1 MKAKLL
7 LLVSAA
13 TFAAASLH
21 AQPAHYQ
28 RQPGIDVQHYSFG
41 VTLTDSTDEIAG
53 ETTVTIRFTRGGL
66 ADFFLDLATPANGK
80 GMTVTA
86 VSSDSGDVRYTHT
99 SDRLSIALSRPP
111 RAGDVRSFTIRYHGI
126 ASGGLSIGKNR
137 YQERFFSSRNWPDK
151 AHLWLPTID
160 HPSDKATAEFI
171 VTAPEKYLV
180 VSNGLLQ
187 REVLLGDGRKLT
199 HWKQSVP
206 TAVWLYNIAVEQFA
220 VHHAGLVKGVE
231 LQSWVA
237 HQDAAKFDAFDVPG
251 RQSLEFFSENV
262 GPYSYEKLANV
273 AIGGGGGGMEH
284 ASAIFYG
291 ENTVDRQSSGV
302 VSHEIAHQWFG
313 DAVTESEWDDVWL
326 SEGFATYFSN
336 LFTEHFSGREA
347 FVDAMKRG
355 RVGAFRAERQQKTA
369 VVHQNAKGTGPDL
382 TQVQYAKG
390 GWILHVLRGQ
400 VGTDNFWKGIQL
412 YYKRY
417 RDGSATTDDLR
428 HAMEEVS
435 GQDLKWFFDQWLT
448 RVDAPV
454 IEGGWSYDATTK
466 RIVVDLAQT
475 QPGLPYRMPMEIGVA
490 PDSAGAP
497 MKIEK
502 VEMIAKTQ
510 RWEFPADRAPRDVA
524 LDPNVWMLMEA
535 KFVKR

>member
-1 MKAKLL
+1 MMPRLL
-7 LLVSAA
+7 QIVLALTLVG
-13 TFAAASLH
+13 ASLS
-21 AQPAHYQ
+21 AQQKHYE
-28 RQPGIDVQHYSFG
+28 RQAGLDVQHYSFA
-41 VTLTDSTDEIAG
+41 VVLSDSTDEIAG
-53 ETTVTIRFTRGGL
+53 ETTVTILFTRDGAAG
-66 ADFFLDLATPANGK
+66 FFLDLATASNGK

-86 VSSDSGDVRYTHT
+86 VTSDSTALRYSHA
-99 SDRLSIALSRPP
+99 SDRLNISLDRPT
-111 RAGDVRSFTIRYHGI
+111 RAGEQRRFTIRYHGV

-137 YQERFFSSRNWPDK
+137 YQERFFSSRDWPDK

-187 REVLLGDGRKLT
+187 EEVLLGDGRKLT

-220 VHHAGLVKGVE
+220 VHHAGMVKGVE

-237 HQDAAKFDAFDVPG
+237 HQDAAKFAAFDVPG
-251 RQSLEFFSENV
+251 RQALEFFSENV

-291 ENTVDRQSSGV
+291 ENTVDRMSSGV
-302 VSHEIAHQWFG
+302 ISHEIAHQWFG
-313 DAVTESEWDDVWL
+313 DAVTEDEWDDVWL

-336 LFTEHFSGREA
+336 LFTEHFSGRDA
-347 FVDAMKRG
+347 FVDALKRG
-355 RVGAFRAERQQKTA
+355 RTGAFRAERQQKTA

-390 GWILHVLRGQ
+390 GWVLHVLRGQ
-400 VGTDNFWKGIQL
+400 VGTDNFWKGIQV
-412 YYKRY
+412 YYR
-417 RDGSATTDDLR
+417 RFRNGSATSDDLR
-428 HAMEEVS
+428 RAMEEVS
-435 GQDLKWFFDQWLT
+435 GQDLTWFFSQWLT

-454 IEGGWSYDATTK
+454 IDGGWTYDANAK
-466 RIVVDLAQT
+466 KIIVDLAQT
-475 QPGLPYRMPMEIGVA
+475 QPGLPDRMPMEIGVTA
-490 PDSAGAP
+490 DSAGAAQRIE
-497 MKIEK
+497 KIE
-502 VEMIAKTQ
+502 MTRMTQ
-510 RWEFPADRAPRDVA
+510 RFEIPAERPPRDVT

>member
-7 LLVSAA
+7 LLTSAA
-13 TFAAASLH
+13 AIAGASLP
-21 AQPAHYQ
+21 AQAAHYL

-41 VTLTDSTDEIAG
+41 VTLTDASDEIAG
-53 ETTVTIRFTRGGL
+53 ETTVTIRFTKDGV
-66 ADFFLDLATPANGK
+66 ADFFLDLAAPANGK

-86 VSSDSGDVRYTHT
+86 VTSDSGDVRFTH
-99 SDRLSIALSRPP
+99 SNDRLTIALARPP
-111 RAGDVRSFTIRYHGI
+111 RAGDQRRFTIQYHGI

-160 HPSDKATAEFI
+160 HPWDKATAEFI

-220 VHHAGLVKGVE
+220 VHHAGIVKGVE

-237 HQDAAKFDAFDVPG
+237 HQDAAKFDAFDIPG
-251 RQSLEFFSENV
+251 RQALEFFSENV

-291 ENTVDRQSSGV
+291 ENTVDRQSAGV

-369 VVHQNAKGTGPDL
+369 VVHQNARGTGPDL

-400 VGTDNFWKGIQL
+400 VGTDNFWKGIQT
-412 YYKRY
+412 YYKRF

-428 HAMEEVS
+428 HAMEETS

-454 IEGGWSYDATTK
+454 IDGGWSYDAAK
-466 RIVVDLAQT
+466 KMIIVELTQT
-475 QPGLPYRMPMEIGVA
+475 QPGRPYRMPMEIGIT
-490 PDSAGAP
+490 PDSVGAP
-497 MKIEK
+497 MSIEK
-502 VEMIAKTQ
+502 VDITGMIT
-510 RWEFPADRAPRDVA
+510 RLEWPADRAPRDVV

>member
-1 MKAKLL
+1 MKVRLL
-7 LLVSAA
+7 LLTAA
-13 TFAAASLH
+13 CTLAAASLP
-21 AQPAHYQ
+21 AQAAHYL
-28 RQPGIDVQHYSFG
+28 RQPGIDVQNYAFG

-53 ETTVTIRFTRGGL
+53 ETTVTIRFTRDGL
-66 ADFFLDLATPANGK
+66 ADFFLDLASAANGK
-80 GMTVTA
+80 GMTVTN
-86 VSSDSGDVRYTHT
+86 VTSDSGEVRFTH
-99 SDRLSIALSRPP
+99 SNDRLTIALARPP
-111 RAGDVRSFTIRYHGI
+111 RAGDVRRFTIAYHGI
-126 ASGGLSIGKNR
+126 AAGGLSIGKNR

-160 HPSDKATAEFI
+160 HPWDKATAEFI

-220 VHHAGLVKGVE
+220 VHHAGMVKGVE

-237 HQDAAKFDAFDVPG
+237 HQDAAKFDSFDVPG
-251 RQSLEFFSENV
+251 RQALEFFSENV

-291 ENTVDRQSSGV
+291 ENTVDRQSAGV

-313 DAVTESEWDDVWL
+313 DAVTENEWDDVWL

-355 RVGAFRAERQQKTA
+355 RIGAFRAERQQKTA

-390 GWILHVLRGQ
+390 GWVLHVLRGQ
-400 VGTDNFWKGIQL
+400 VGTDNFWKGIQT

-417 RDGSATTDDLR
+417 RDMNATTDDLR
-428 HAMEEVS
+428 HSMEEVS

-454 IEGGWSYDATTK
+454 IDGGWSYDAGK
-466 RIVVDLAQT
+466 KQIIVELAQT
-475 QPGLPYRMPMEIGVA
+475 QPGLPYRMPMELGITA
-490 PDSAGAP
+490 DSAGAV
-497 MKIEK
+497 MQVEKILMTGMTLRLE
-502 VEMIAKTQ
+502 ISS
-510 RWEFPADRAPRDVA
+510 DRAPRDVQ

>member
-1 MKAKLL
+1 MMRRLL
-7 LLVSAA
+7 QSALA
-13 TFAAASLH
+13 VAMIGASLP
-21 AQPAHYQ
+21 AQQKHYE
-28 RQPGIDVQHYSFG
+28 RQAGVDVQHYSFA
-41 VTLTDSTDEIAG
+41 VALNDSTDEIAG
-53 ETTVTIRFTRGGL
+53 ETNVTIRFTRDGL
-66 ADFFLDLATPANGK
+66 GAFFLDLATASNGK

-86 VSSDSGDVRYTHT
+86 VESDNSALRYSHAG
-99 SDRLSIALSRPP
+99 DRLNIMLGRPTT
-111 RAGDVRSFTIRYHGI
+111 AGELRKFTIRYHGV
-126 ASGGLSIGKNR
+126 ASGGLTIGKNR

-187 REVLLGDGRKLT
+187 EEVLLGDGRKMT
-199 HWKQSVP
+199 RWKQSVP

-220 VHHAGLVKGVE
+220 VHHAGMVKGVE

-237 HQDAAKFDAFDVPG
+237 HQDAGKFAAFDEPG
-251 RQSLEFFSENV
+251 RQALEFFSENV

-313 DAVTESEWDDVWL
+313 DAVTEDEWDDVWL
-326 SEGFATYFSN
+326 SEGFATYFAN
-336 LFTEHFSGREA
+336 LFTEHFGGREA
-347 FVDAMKRG
+347 FVDALKRG
-355 RVGAFRAERQQKTA
+355 RIGAFRAERQQKTA

-400 VGTDNFWKGIQL
+400 VGTENFWKGIQL
-412 YYKRY
+412 YYKRF
-417 RDGSATTDDLR
+417 RDSNATTDDLR
-428 HAMEEVS
+428 RAMEEAS
-435 GQDLKWFFDQWLT
+435 GQELGWFFSQWLT

-454 IEGGWSYDATTK
+454 IDGGWSYDASAK
-466 RIVVDLAQT
+466 KIIVELAQT
-475 QPGLPYRMPMEIGVA
+475 QPGEPYRMPMEIGITTDRV
-490 PDSAGAP
+490 GAV
-497 MKIEK
+497 MQVEKIE
-502 VEMIAKTQ
+502 MTRMSQ
-510 RWEFPADRAPRDVA
+510 RFEIPADRAPRDVA